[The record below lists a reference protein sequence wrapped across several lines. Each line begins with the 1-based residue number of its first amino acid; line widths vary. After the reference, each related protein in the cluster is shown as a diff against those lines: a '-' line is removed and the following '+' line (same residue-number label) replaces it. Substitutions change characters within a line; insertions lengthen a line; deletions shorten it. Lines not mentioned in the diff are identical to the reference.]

1 MEKSCLQAIESLL
14 VKYREVARAEM
25 VFREEISKLRFRDV
39 LPTADANSLR
49 LIGMVKNNE
58 KKLYHIIYK
67 GKVG

>member
-49 LIGMVKNNE
+49 LIGKVKNN
-58 KKLYHIIYK
+58 IISYNLARTK
-67 GKVG
+67 

>member
-1 MEKSCLQAIESLL
+1 MEFFLSFTKSCLQAIETLL

-49 LIGMVKNNE
+49 VIGEVK
-58 KKLYHIIYK
+58 
-67 GKVG
+67 